1 MKLSSRHPY
10 HLVTAFCVLFLAA
23 SFTLF
28 AQNQS
33 TTVILE
39 GTIETPDGQ
48 PISGA
53 SLRIVGSNQGTY
65 SDVRGRFRLASPTKQ
80 ATVRVSSL
88 GYATQEIV
96 LLADTLSRITLQPLP
111 VRLQSVEV
119 RADIS
124 AEEIIRKAIQ
134 RKQENLRSVNSI
146 ARRVYTKMSF
156 TTSVKVILAKPVAE
170 SFLTETVSQVYESF
184 SPKRTTHTVVLQRR
198 QTANFPPQANIAS
211 VSEIVNFLEDEIV
224 IGSARLRSP
233 LASTALDFYDY
244 TLAER
249 KAYSGTGA
257 AAQNSTVYVVQFKPK
272 SRSFPGFEGTLSL
285 LEGSFAPV
293 SADFTP
299 SQSTVLPAL
308 ENVRY
313 SQTFEP
319 FGDSA
324 RTVWIP
330 TYLRLTAG
338 FTTELGLLRA
348 GGQVSLQSIVSNV
361 EVLQSLPDSVAKPT
375 ATISVQKIQ
384 RKSTTNAPRSAKLSD
399 SVFVTLAPSIDSVD
413 AQFWKTAALLEY
425 TPKEDSLYRATDSVS
440 RSLTA
445 RGRRTITQIF
455 DSTITVVEESLAAQ
469 QSSAPYLTPL
479 SLFRFPLG
487 TSATVG
493 LSPILMQPRVT
504 GRVYGIETALDWRQ
518 SSVRLE
524 AMASEQWQWFG
535 SVRLIQR
542 ILSSEEGGIAL
553 LGDVFSRLRSI
564 QPQRFGRLGWIG
576 FSADYGGLEQHYDFF
591 REDGVSAGV
600 KGVLGSL
607 EGSLTGQWAR
617 QFSMTS
623 RNDTRFNIP
632 ITTGDFRTA
641 RAEVAWNPNLAN
653 GTFGFAASDTTAFS
667 IRLSGML
674 GEETSQN
681 LGFRKLEATAT
692 FIQPTFFTGYSPMY
706 LALFVNAG
714 LASENTPPQ
723 ERFILFRRFTYVG
736 TASDFLTPGISALGG
751 TRALSLRAEH
761 NFSDLAWRAIGLPT
775 YKGRGL
781 EFILHGGAALFEQDT
796 AQQTENSPRPS
807 EGWYSEL
814 GFGIGRI
821 PVFVIDFLTLRFD
834 AAWSVGRREPG
845 RFGWSVGVNFSL

>member
-1 MKLSSRHPY
+1 MKLSSLHPY
-10 HLVTAFCVLFLAA
+10 RLLTAFCVLCLAA
-23 SFTLF
+23 SSVLF

-33 TTVILE
+33 ATVILE
-39 GTIETPDGQ
+39 GTIENPDGQ

-65 SDVRGRFRLASPTKQ
+65 SDVRGRFRLGSPTRQ

-88 GYATQEIV
+88 GYAVQEIV
-96 LLADTLSRITLQPLP
+96 LLADTLTRITLQPLP

-134 RKQENLRSVNSI
+134 RKRENLRSVNSI

-156 TTSVKVILAKPVAE
+156 TTSVKVILAKPVTE
-170 SFLTETVSQVYESF
+170 SFVTETVSQVYESF
-184 SPKRTTHTVVLQRR
+184 APKRTTHTLVLQRR
-198 QTANFPPQANIAS
+198 QTANFPQQANIAS

-249 KAYSGTGA
+249 KAYSGKGA

-299 SQSTVLPAL
+299 SQSTVLPVL

-313 SQTFEP
+313 TQTFEP

-324 RTVWIP
+324 RAVWIP

-361 EVLQSLPDSVAKPT
+361 EMLQSLPVEAAKP
-375 ATISVQKIQ
+375 SVTTSLQKIQ
-384 RKSTTNAPRSAKLSD
+384 RKSSTNAPRSAKLSD
-399 SVFVTLAPSIDSVD
+399 SVFVTLAPSVDSVD

-425 TPKEDSLYRATDSVS
+425 TPKEDSLYRATDSIAQ
-440 RSLTA
+440 RLIA
-445 RGRRTITQIF
+445 RGRRTTTQIF
-455 DSTITVVEESLAAQ
+455 DSTAAAVEEALAAQ
-469 QSSAPYLTPL
+469 QSSVPYCTSL
-479 SLFRFPLG
+479 SLFRLPLG

-493 LSPILMQPRVT
+493 FSPILMQPRVT

-542 ILSSEEGGIAL
+542 LLSSEEGGLAL
-553 LGDVFSRLRSI
+553 LGDVFSRVRSI

-576 FSADYGGLEQHYDFF
+576 LPTDYGLFEQHFDFF
-591 REDGVSAGV
+591 REDGVSIGM
-600 KGVLGSL
+600 KGAVGSL
-607 EGSLTGQWAR
+607 EGSLSGQWAR
-617 QFSMTS
+617 QFSMVS
-623 RNDTRFNIP
+623 RTDTRFNIP
-632 ITTGDFRTA
+632 IANGDFRTA

-653 GTFGFAASDTTAFS
+653 GLFGFTASDTTVLS

-681 LGFRKLEATAT
+681 LNFHKLEAIAT

-706 LALFVNAG
+706 LALFAHAG
-714 LASENTPPQ
+714 LASESTPAQ
-723 ERFILFRRFTYVG
+723 ERFILFRRYSYIG
-736 TASDFLTPGISALGG
+736 AAADFLTPGISAVGG
-751 TRALSLRAEH
+751 TRTLSLRAEH

-796 AQQTENSPRPS
+796 APQAENSPRPS
-807 EGWYSEL
+807 DGWYSEL

-834 AAWSVGRREPG
+834 AAWSVGGRESG

>member
-1 MKLSSRHPY
+1 MTSFALS
-10 HLVTAFCVLFLAA
+10 
-23 SFTLF
+23 
-28 AQNQS
+28 AQNQGS
-33 TTVILE
+33 TVVLE

-53 SLRIVGSNQGTY
+53 SLRMVGSNQGTY
-65 SDVRGRFRLASPTKQ
+65 SDVRGRFRLGSPTKQ

-119 RADIS
+119 RAGIS

-134 RKQENLRSVNSI
+134 RKRENLRSVNSI

-156 TTSVKVILAKPVAE
+156 TTSVKVILAKPVTE

-224 IGSARLRSP
+224 IGSARLRLP
-233 LASTALDFYDY
+233 LASTALDFYDF

-249 KAYSGTGA
+249 KAYSGKS
-257 AAQNSTVYVVQFKPK
+257 AQADNNTVYVVQFKPK
-272 SRSFPGFEGTLSL
+272 SRSFPGFVGSISL

-293 SADFTP
+293 SADFAP
-299 SQSTVLPAL
+299 SESTVLPVL
-308 ENVRY
+308 ENMHY
-313 SQTFEP
+313 TQTFEP

-324 RTVWIP
+324 RAVWIP

-361 EVLQSLPDSVAKPT
+361 EVLQSLPDDVAKPS

-384 RKSTTNAPRSAKLSD
+384 RKSSTSAPRTAKLSD
-399 SVFVTLAPSIDSVD
+399 SVFISLAPSIDSVD
-413 AQFWKTAALLEY
+413 AQFWNTAALLEY

-440 RSLTA
+440 RSLMA
-445 RGRRTITQIF
+445 RGRRTTTQIF
-455 DSTITVVEESLAAQ
+455 DSTITVVEEALTAQ
-469 QSSAPYLTPL
+469 QSSVPYLTPS

-493 LSPILMQPRVT
+493 FSPILMQPRVT
-504 GRVYGIETALDWRQ
+504 GRVYGVETALDWRQ

-542 ILSSEEGGIAL
+542 LLSSEEGGIAF
-553 LGDVFSRLRSI
+553 LGDVFSRVRSI
-564 QPQRFGRLGWIG
+564 QPQRYGRLGWIG
-576 FSADYGGLEQHYDFF
+576 LPTDYGLFEQHFDFF

-607 EGSLTGQWAR
+607 EGSVSGQWAR
-617 QFSMTS
+617 QFSMAS

-632 ITTGDFRTA
+632 IANGDFRTA
-641 RAEVAWNPNLAN
+641 RAEVAWNPNAAN
-653 GTFGFAASDTTAFS
+653 GLFGFTASDTTAFS
-667 IRLSGML
+667 IRLAGTL
-674 GEETSQN
+674 GEETLQN
-681 LGFRKLEATAT
+681 LSFRKLEATAT

-706 LALFVNAG
+706 LALFAHAG
-714 LASENTPPQ
+714 FASENTPAQ
-723 ERFILFRRFTYVG
+723 ERFILFRRYSYVG
-736 TASDFLTPGISALGG
+736 AAADFLTPGISTVGG
-751 TRALSLRAEH
+751 TRTLSLRAEH

-834 AAWSVGRREPG
+834 AAWSVGGREPG
-845 RFGWSVGVNFSL
+845 RFGWSVRVNFSL

>member
-1 MKLSSRHPY
+1 MQTSLLPPYRLLTVLCALCLMTSFALS
-10 HLVTAFCVLFLAA
+10 
-23 SFTLF
+23 
-28 AQNQS
+28 AQNQGS
-33 TTVILE
+33 TVVLE

-53 SLRIVGSNQGTY
+53 SLRMVGSNQGTY
-65 SDVRGRFRLASPTKQ
+65 SDVRGRFRLGSPTKQ

-134 RKQENLRSVNSI
+134 RKRENLRSVNSI

-156 TTSVKVILAKPVAE
+156 TTSVKVILAKPVTE
-170 SFLTETVSQVYESF
+170 SFLTETVSQVYDSF

-233 LASTALDFYDY
+233 LASTALDFYDF

-249 KAYSGTGA
+249 KAYSGKS
-257 AAQNSTVYVVQFKPK
+257 AQADNNTVYVVQFKPK
-272 SRSFPGFEGTLSL
+272 SRSFPGFVGSISL

-293 SADFTP
+293 SADFAP
-299 SQSTVLPAL
+299 SESTVLPVL
-308 ENVRY
+308 ENMHY
-313 SQTFEP
+313 TQTFEP
-319 FGDSA
+319 FGDSTRA
-324 RTVWIP
+324 VWIP

-361 EVLQSLPDSVAKPT
+361 EVLQSLPDNVSKPS

-384 RKSTTNAPRSAKLSD
+384 RKSSTSAPRTAKLSD
-399 SVFVTLAPSIDSVD
+399 SVFISLAPSVDSVD

-440 RSLTA
+440 RSLMA
-445 RGRRTITQIF
+445 RGRRTTTQIF
-455 DSTITVVEESLAAQ
+455 DSTITVVEEALAAQ
-469 QSSAPYLTPL
+469 QSSVPYLTPS

-487 TSATVG
+487 TSATIG
-493 LSPILMQPRVT
+493 FSPILMQPRVT
-504 GRVYGIETALDWRQ
+504 GRVYGIETTLDWRQ

-524 AMASEQWQWFG
+524 AMASEGWQWFG

-542 ILSSEEGGIAL
+542 LLSSEEGGIAL
-553 LGDVFSRLRSI
+553 LGDAFSRVRSI
-564 QPQRFGRLGWIG
+564 QPQRFGRLGWAG
-576 FSADYGGLEQHYDFF
+576 LSTDYGLFEQHFDFF

-607 EGSLTGQWAR
+607 EGSFTGQWAR
-617 QFSMTS
+617 QFSMAS
-623 RNDTRFNIP
+623 RNDTRSNIP
-632 ITTGDFRTA
+632 IANGDFRTA
-641 RAEVAWNPNLAN
+641 RAEVAWNPNAAN
-653 GTFGFAASDTTAFS
+653 GLFGFTASDTTIFS
-667 IRLSGML
+667 IRLSGTL

-706 LALFVNAG
+706 LALFAHAG
-714 LASENTPPQ
+714 FASENTPAQ
-723 ERFILFRRFTYVG
+723 ERFILFRRSAYVG
-736 TASDFLTPGISALGG
+736 ASADFLTPGISTLGG
-751 TRALSLRAEH
+751 TRTLSLRAEH

-807 EGWYSEL
+807 DGWYSEL

-834 AAWSVGRREPG
+834 AAWSVGGREPG
-845 RFGWSVGVNFSL
+845 RFGWSVEVNFSL

>member
-1 MKLSSRHPY
+1 MQISLLHPY
-10 HLVTAFCVLFLAA
+10 RRLAALCAFCLIASSVLY
-23 SFTLF
+23 
-28 AQNQS
+28 AQNQAS
-33 TTVILE
+33 NVILE
-39 GTIETPDGQ
+39 GTIENPDGQ

-65 SDVRGRFRLASPTKQ
+65 SDVRGRFRLGSPAKQ

-96 LLADTLSRITLQPLP
+96 LLADTLTRITLQPLP

-134 RKQENLRSVNSI
+134 RKRENLRSLNSI

-156 TTSVKVILAKPVAE
+156 ATSVKVILAKPVTE

-184 SPKRTTHTVVLQRR
+184 APKRTTHTVVLQRR
-198 QTANFPPQANIAS
+198 QTANFPAQANIAS

-233 LASTALDFYDY
+233 LASSALDFYDY

-249 KAYSGTGA
+249 KAYSGKGA
-257 AAQNSTVYVVQFKPK
+257 RTDNSTVYVVQFKPK

-299 SQSTVLPAL
+299 SESTVLPVL

-313 SQTFEP
+313 TQTFEP

-324 RTVWIP
+324 HAVWIP
-330 TYLRLTAG
+330 TYLQLTAG

-361 EVLQSLPDSVAKPT
+361 EVLQSLPDNVSKPS

-384 RKSTTNAPRSAKLSD
+384 RKSSTSTPRTAKLSD
-399 SVFVTLAPSIDSVD
+399 SVYITLAPSVDSVD
-413 AQFWKTAALLEY
+413 TQFWKTAALLEY
-425 TPKEDSLYRATDSVS
+425 TPKEDSLYHATDSIAKH
-440 RSLTA
+440 LIA
-445 RGRRTITQIF
+445 RGRRTTTQIF
-455 DSTITVVEESLAAQ
+455 DSTITVVEEALAAQ
-469 QSSAPYLTPL
+469 QSSVPYLTPS

-487 TSATVG
+487 TSATIG
-493 LSPILMQPRVT
+493 FSPILMQPRVT
-504 GRVYGIETALDWRQ
+504 RRVYGVETALDWRQ

-542 ILSSEEGGIAL
+542 LLNSEEGGVAL
-553 LGDVFSRLRSI
+553 IGDVFSRVRSI
-564 QPQRFGRLGWIG
+564 QPQRFGRLGWAG
-576 FSADYGGLEQHYDFF
+576 LSTDYGLFEQHFDFF

-607 EGSLTGQWAR
+607 EGSLAGQWAR
-617 QFSMTS
+617 QFSMAS
-623 RNDTRFNIP
+623 RNDTRSNIP
-632 ITTGDFRTA
+632 IANGDFRTA
-641 RAEVAWNPNLAN
+641 RAEVAWNPNAAN
-653 GTFGFAASDTTAFS
+653 GPFGFAASDTTTFS

-674 GEETSQN
+674 SEEASQN
-681 LGFRKLEATAT
+681 LRFHKLEATAT

-706 LALFVNAG
+706 LALFALAG
-714 LASENTPPQ
+714 LASENTPAQ
-723 ERFILFRRFTYVG
+723 ERFILFRRYSYVG
-736 TASDFLTPGISALGG
+736 AAADFLTPGISAVGG
-751 TRALSLRAEH
+751 TRTLSLRAEH

-775 YKGRGL
+775 HKGRGL
-781 EFILHGGAALFEQDT
+781 EFILHGDAALFEQDT
-796 AQQTENSPRPS
+796 APQAENSPRPS

-821 PVFVIDFLTLRFD
+821 PVFVIDFLMLRFD
-834 AAWSVGRREPG
+834 AAWSVGGREPG